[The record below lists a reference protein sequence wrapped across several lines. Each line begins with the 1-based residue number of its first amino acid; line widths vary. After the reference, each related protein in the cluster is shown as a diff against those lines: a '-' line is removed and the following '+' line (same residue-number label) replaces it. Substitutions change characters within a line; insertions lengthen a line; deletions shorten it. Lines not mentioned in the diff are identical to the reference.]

1 MIGHIGSYG
10 HYSILLTHTPSQ
22 LPLGWAPHRLSAL
35 ASSAAAVA
43 CALPGHRLIEHLLVM
58 GAGPAAA
65 ELVAIAMGGGGICMR
80 LLYISLVILHTDTQR
95 GVKMTSPPMA
105 TSRWRRTPRRGC
117 CGRCVN
123 TGYNRAYTT
132 PYNLSC
138 CH

>member
-65 ELVAIAMGGGGICMR
+65 ELVG
-80 LLYISLVILHTDTQR
+80 
-95 GVKMTSPPMA
+95 SPWA
-105 TSRWRRTPRRGC
+105 VEAFAC
-117 CGRCVN
+117 
-123 TGYNRAYTT
+123 A
-132 PYNLSC
+132 SC
-138 CH
+138 IFHW